1 MSWCGARKLEVE
13 RMFFLSAFFKVRSA
27 STAAVSKTATE
38 RQHIIVI
45 MEMVSGAPSDWVQL
59 LALQFIGTASF
70 II

>member
-13 RMFFLSAFFKVRSA
+13 RMFFLSASFNVRSA

-45 MEMVSGAPSDWVQL
+45 MEMVSGAPLIGFNSWLCNL
-59 LALQFIGTASF
+59 LVLHPS
-70 II
+70 